1 MNLSNEH
8 HDGNGKFAAHTKER
22 ERILRNFQFLRGI
35 EPTGTLDTDTKDLL
49 QEMNK
54 AANE

>member
-1 MNLSNEH
+1 MPNEH

-54 AANE
+54 AASE